1 MLNKEDLLELRGRYF
16 QFVSQCFQTFAKPFG
31 FPNIRGMQLLPP
43 DEKYWWVRE
52 ADPTANLP
60 LRRLRFPPAS
70 QPQNYFEV
78 LFGDR
83 AKPASTPRI
92 YYENATDGF
101 YSFFVENYK
110 NLTFLP
116 DWFSEFL
123 QINLNIYNDL
133 SLVELGREALFVVVL
148 TYYYVMV
155 VRVAIGWFVSIN
167 PYVFPLSYLVMFVDW
182 IDEVITS
189 ITPVLGGFGI
199 GTPLLFMYVGKF
211 ADYVNNLV
219 FTMPYLPS
227 EGQFQKA
234 FISGQVK
241 NILAFKDLPY
251 LWYTRTIPNEL
262 REFWYLE
269 RKDIYNYMKKA
280 YGKIDL
286 QIDPDPIVRKEF
298 NEFLLN
304 RTLVEQKPKLNII
317 TYDYS
322 ELMQKIMKFLIVL
335 FQRFINIIEH
345 LFGNF
350 NSYFDKIISYKNHDL
365 LISQFFINCKL
376 LLIELLSKY
385 NINILDIEN
394 FNHNN
399 LLYSNSKQ
407 FLIATIH
414 SFNF

>member
-31 FPNIRGMQLLPP
+31 FPNLRGMQLLPP
-43 DEKYWWVRE
+43 DEKYWWIRE
-52 ADPTANLP
+52 ADPTADLP
-60 LRRLRFPPAS
+60 LRRLRFPPAA

-92 YYENATDGF
+92 YYENASDGF
-101 YSFFVENYK
+101 YSYFVENYK

-133 SLVELGREALFVVVL
+133 SLIELGREALFVVVL

-234 FISGQVK
+234 FIAGQVK

-251 LWYTRTIPNEL
+251 LWYKYSIPNEL
-262 REFWYLE
+262 REFWYTE
-269 RKDIYNYMKKA
+269 RRDIYKYMKKA
-280 YGKIDL
+280 YGQIDL
-286 QIDPDPIVRKEF
+286 TILPDRLAEPLPYID
-298 NEFLLN
+298 LN
-304 RTLVEQKPKLNII
+304 LIEQKPEPFIISNFNIN
-317 TYDYS
+317 DYRYL
-322 ELMQKIMKFLIVL
+322 ELMQKIMKFFVIL
-335 FQRFINIIEH
+335 FQRFISMADH
-345 LFGNF
+345 LFSNF
-350 NSYFDKIISYKNHDL
+350 NLYFNKIITYKPHDL
-365 LISQFFINCKL
+365 LVPQFVVDCKL
-376 LLIELLSKY
+376 LFSNSLSIDLT
-385 NINILDIEN
+385 ND
-394 FNHNN
+394 
-399 LLYSNSKQ
+399 SKQ

>member
-31 FPNIRGMQLLPP
+31 FPNLRGMQLLPP
-43 DEKYWWVRE
+43 DEKYWWIRE
-52 ADPTANLP
+52 ADPTADLP
-60 LRRLRFPPAS
+60 LRRLRFPPAA

-92 YYENATDGF
+92 YYENASDGF
-101 YSFFVENYK
+101 YSYFVENYK

-123 QINLNIYNDL
+123 QINLHIYNDL

-234 FISGQVK
+234 FIAGQVK

-251 LWYTRTIPNEL
+251 LWYKYSIPNEL
-262 REFWYLE
+262 REFWYTE
-269 RKDIYNYMKKA
+269 RRDIYKYMKKA
-280 YGKIDL
+280 YGQIDL
-286 QIDPDPIVRKEF
+286 TILPDRLAEPLPYID
-298 NEFLLN
+298 LN
-304 RTLVEQKPKLNII
+304 LIEQKPEPFIIFNCNINDS
-317 TYDYS
+317 YYL
-322 ELMQKIMKFLIVL
+322 ELMQKIMKFFVVL
-335 FQRFINIIEH
+335 FQCFINIADH
-345 LFGNF
+345 LFTNF
-350 NSYFDKIISYKNHDL
+350 NFYFNKISTYKFHDL
-365 LISQFFINCKL
+365 LVPQFVV
-376 LLIELLSKY
+376 
-385 NINILDIEN
+385 D
-394 FNHNN
+394 
-399 LLYSNSKQ
+399 SKQ

>member
-31 FPNIRGMQLLPP
+31 FPNLRGMQLLPP
-43 DEKYWWVRE
+43 DEKYWWIRE
-52 ADPTANLP
+52 ADPTADLP
-60 LRRLRFPPAS
+60 LRRLRFPPAA

-92 YYENATDGF
+92 YYENASDGF
-101 YSFFVENYK
+101 YSYFVENYK

-133 SLVELGREALFVVVL
+133 SLIELGREALFVVVL

-234 FISGQVK
+234 FIAGQVK

-251 LWYTRTIPNEL
+251 LWYKYSIPNEL
-262 REFWYLE
+262 REFWYTE
-269 RKDIYNYMKKA
+269 RRDIYKYMKKA
-280 YGKIDL
+280 YGQIDL
-286 QIDPDPIVRKEF
+286 TILPDRLAEPLPYID
-298 NEFLLN
+298 LN
-304 RTLVEQKPKLNII
+304 LIEQKPEPFISFNFNIN
-317 TYDYS
+317 DYHYLD
-322 ELMQKIMKFLIVL
+322 LMQKIMKFFVIL
-335 FQRFINIIEH
+335 FQRFINIADH
-345 LFGNF
+345 LFSSFNF
-350 NSYFDKIISYKNHDL
+350 YFNKIITYKLHDL
-365 LISQFFINCKL
+365 LVPQFVVDCKL
-376 LLIELLSKY
+376 LFSNSLSIDLT
-385 NINILDIEN
+385 ND
-394 FNHNN
+394 
-399 LLYSNSKQ
+399 SKQ
-407 FLIATIH
+407 FLIAIIH

>member
-31 FPNIRGMQLLPP
+31 FPNLRGMQLLPP
-43 DEKYWWVRE
+43 DEKYWWIRE
-52 ADPTANLP
+52 ADPTADLP
-60 LRRLRFPPAS
+60 LRRLRFPPAAE
-70 QPQNYFEV
+70 PQNYFEV

-92 YYENATDGF
+92 YYENASDGF
-101 YSFFVENYK
+101 YSYFVENYK

-133 SLVELGREALFVVVL
+133 SLIELGREALFVVVL

-234 FISGQVK
+234 FIAGQVK

-251 LWYTRTIPNEL
+251 LWYKYSIPNEL
-262 REFWYLE
+262 REFWYTE
-269 RKDIYNYMKKA
+269 RRDIYKYMKKA
-280 YGKIDL
+280 YGQIDL
-286 QIDPDPIVRKEF
+286 TILPDRLAEPLPYID
-298 NEFLLN
+298 LN
-304 RTLVEQKPKLNII
+304 LIEQKPEPFIISNFNIN
-317 TYDYS
+317 DYRYL
-322 ELMQKIMKFLIVL
+322 ELMQKIMKFFVIL
-335 FQRFINIIEH
+335 FQRFISMADH
-345 LFGNF
+345 LFSNF
-350 NSYFDKIISYKNHDL
+350 NLYFNKIITYKPHDL
-365 LISQFFINCKL
+365 LVPQFVVDCKL
-376 LLIELLSKY
+376 LFSNSLSIDLT
-385 NINILDIEN
+385 ND
-394 FNHNN
+394 
-399 LLYSNSKQ
+399 SKQ

>member
-31 FPNIRGMQLLPP
+31 FPNLRGMQLLPP
-43 DEKYWWVRE
+43 DEKYWWIRE
-52 ADPTANLP
+52 ADPTADLP
-60 LRRLRFPPAS
+60 LRRLRFPPAA

-92 YYENATDGF
+92 YYENASDGF
-101 YSFFVENYK
+101 YSYFVENYK

-116 DWFSEFL
+116 NWFSEFL

-133 SLVELGREALFVVVL
+133 SLIELGREALFVVVL

-234 FISGQVK
+234 FVGGQVK

-251 LWYTRTIPNEL
+251 LWYKYSIPNEL
-262 REFWYLE
+262 REFWYTE
-269 RKDIYNYMKKA
+269 RRDIYKYMKKA
-280 YGKIDL
+280 YGQIDL
-286 QIDPDPIVRKEF
+286 TILPDRLAEPLPYID
-298 NEFLLN
+298 LN
-304 RTLVEQKPKLNII
+304 LIEQKPEPFIIFNFNIN
-317 TYDYS
+317 DYRYLD
-322 ELMQKIMKFLIVL
+322 LMQKIMKFFVIL
-335 FQRFINIIEH
+335 FQRFINIADH
-345 LFGNF
+345 LFSSFNF
-350 NSYFDKIISYKNHDL
+350 YFNKIITYKLHDL
-365 LISQFFINCKL
+365 LVPQFVVDCKL
-376 LLIELLSKY
+376 LFSNSLSIDLT
-385 NINILDIEN
+385 ND
-394 FNHNN
+394 
-399 LLYSNSKQ
+399 SKQ
-407 FLIATIH
+407 FLIAIIH

>member
-31 FPNIRGMQLLPP
+31 FPNLRGMQLLPP
-43 DEKYWWVRE
+43 DEKYWWIRE
-52 ADPTANLP
+52 ADPTADLP
-60 LRRLRFPPAS
+60 LRRLRFPPAAE
-70 QPQNYFEV
+70 PQNYFEV

-92 YYENATDGF
+92 YYENASDGF
-101 YSFFVENYK
+101 YSYFVENYK

-133 SLVELGREALFVVVL
+133 SLIELGREALFVVVL

-234 FISGQVK
+234 FVGGQVK

-251 LWYTRTIPNEL
+251 LWYKYSIPNEL
-262 REFWYLE
+262 REFWYTE
-269 RKDIYNYMKKA
+269 RRDIYKYMKKA
-280 YGKIDL
+280 YGQIDL
-286 QIDPDPIVRKEF
+286 TILPDRLAEPLPYID
-298 NEFLLN
+298 LN
-304 RTLVEQKPKLNII
+304 LIEQKPEPFIIFNFNIN
-317 TYDYS
+317 DYRYLD
-322 ELMQKIMKFLIVL
+322 LMQKIMKFFVIL
-335 FQRFINIIEH
+335 FQRFINIADH
-345 LFGNF
+345 LFSSFNF
-350 NSYFDKIISYKNHDL
+350 YFNKIITYKLHDL
-365 LISQFFINCKL
+365 LVPQFVVDCKL
-376 LLIELLSKY
+376 LFSNSLSIDLT
-385 NINILDIEN
+385 ND
-394 FNHNN
+394 
-399 LLYSNSKQ
+399 SKQ
-407 FLIATIH
+407 FLIAIIH

>member
-31 FPNIRGMQLLPP
+31 FPNLRGMQLLPP
-43 DEKYWWVRE
+43 DEKYWWIRE
-52 ADPTANLP
+52 ADPTADLP
-60 LRRLRFPPAS
+60 LRRLRFPPAA

-92 YYENATDGF
+92 YYENASDGF
-101 YSFFVENYK
+101 YSYFVENYK

-133 SLVELGREALFVVVL
+133 SLIELGREALFVVVL

-234 FISGQVK
+234 FIAGQVK

-251 LWYTRTIPNEL
+251 LWYKYSIPNEL
-262 REFWYLE
+262 REFWYTE
-269 RKDIYNYMKKA
+269 RRDIYKYMKKA
-280 YGKIDL
+280 YGQIDL
-286 QIDPDPIVRKEF
+286 TILPDRLAEPLPYID
-298 NEFLLN
+298 LN
-304 RTLVEQKPKLNII
+304 LIEQKPEPFIIFNFNIN
-317 TYDYS
+317 DYRYL
-322 ELMQKIMKFLIVL
+322 ELMQKIMKFFVIL
-335 FQRFINIIEH
+335 FQRFISMADH
-345 LFGNF
+345 LFSNF
-350 NSYFDKIISYKNHDL
+350 NIYFNKIITYKSHDL
-365 LISQFFINCKL
+365 LVPQFVVDCKL
-376 LLIELLSKY
+376 LFSNSLSIDLT
-385 NINILDIEN
+385 ND
-394 FNHNN
+394 
-399 LLYSNSKQ
+399 SKQ

>member
-31 FPNIRGMQLLPP
+31 FPNLRGMQLLPP
-43 DEKYWWVRE
+43 DEKYWWIRE
-52 ADPTANLP
+52 ADPTADLP
-60 LRRLRFPPAS
+60 VRRLRFPPAAE
-70 QPQNYFEV
+70 PHNYFEV

-92 YYENATDGF
+92 YYENASDGF
-101 YSFFVENYK
+101 YSYFVENYK

-133 SLVELGREALFVVVL
+133 SLIELGREALFVVVL

-234 FISGQVK
+234 FIAGQVK

-251 LWYTRTIPNEL
+251 LWYKYSIPNEL
-262 REFWYLE
+262 REFWYTE
-269 RKDIYNYMKKA
+269 RRDIYKYMKKA
-280 YGKIDL
+280 YGQIDL
-286 QIDPDPIVRKEF
+286 TILPDRLAEPLPYID
-298 NEFLLN
+298 LN
-304 RTLVEQKPKLNII
+304 LIEQKPEPFIIFNFNIN
-317 TYDYS
+317 DYHYL
-322 ELMQKIMKFLIVL
+322 EFIQKIMKFFVIL
-335 FQRFINIIEH
+335 FQRFISIADH
-345 LFGNF
+345 LFNNF
-350 NSYFDKIISYKNHDL
+350 NFYFNKLITYKPHDL
-365 LISQFFINCKL
+365 LVPQFVVDCKL
-376 LLIELLSKY
+376 LFSNSLSIDLT
-385 NINILDIEN
+385 ND
-394 FNHNN
+394 
-399 LLYSNSKQ
+399 SKQ

>member
-31 FPNIRGMQLLPP
+31 FPNLRGMQLLPP
-43 DEKYWWVRE
+43 DEKYWWIRE
-52 ADPTANLP
+52 ADPTADLP
-60 LRRLRFPPAS
+60 LRRLRFPPAA

-92 YYENATDGF
+92 YYENASDGF
-101 YSFFVENYK
+101 YSYFVENYK

-133 SLVELGREALFVVVL
+133 SLIELGREALFVVVL

-234 FISGQVK
+234 FIAGQVK

-251 LWYTRTIPNEL
+251 LWYKYSIPNEL
-262 REFWYLE
+262 REFWYTE
-269 RKDIYNYMKKA
+269 RRDIYKYMKKA
-280 YGKIDL
+280 YGQIDL
-286 QIDPDPIVRKEF
+286 TILPDRLAEPLPYID
-298 NEFLLN
+298 LN
-304 RTLVEQKPKLNII
+304 LIEQKPEPFIIFNFNIN
-317 TYDYS
+317 DYRYL
-322 ELMQKIMKFLIVL
+322 ELMQKIMKFFVIL
-335 FQRFINIIEH
+335 FQRFISMADH
-345 LFGNF
+345 LFSNF
-350 NSYFDKIISYKNHDL
+350 NLYFNKIITYKPHDL
-365 LISQFFINCKL
+365 LVPQFVVDCKL
-376 LLIELLSKY
+376 LFSNSLSIDLT
-385 NINILDIEN
+385 ND
-394 FNHNN
+394 
-399 LLYSNSKQ
+399 SKQ

>member
-31 FPNIRGMQLLPP
+31 FPNLRGMQLLPP
-43 DEKYWWVRE
+43 DEKYWWIRE
-52 ADPTANLP
+52 ADPTADLP
-60 LRRLRFPPAS
+60 LRRLRFPPAAE
-70 QPQNYFEV
+70 PQNYFEV

-92 YYENATDGF
+92 YYENASDGF
-101 YSFFVENYK
+101 YSYFVENYK

-133 SLVELGREALFVVVL
+133 SLIELGREALFVVVL

-234 FISGQVK
+234 FIAGQVK

-251 LWYTRTIPNEL
+251 LWYKYSIPNEL
-262 REFWYLE
+262 REFWYTE
-269 RKDIYNYMKKA
+269 RRDIYKYMKKA
-280 YGKIDL
+280 YGQIDL
-286 QIDPDPIVRKEF
+286 TILPDRLAEPLPYID
-298 NEFLLN
+298 LN
-304 RTLVEQKPKLNII
+304 LIEQKPEPFIIFNFNIN
-317 TYDYS
+317 DYRYL
-322 ELMQKIMKFLIVL
+322 ELMQKIMKFFVIL
-335 FQRFINIIEH
+335 FQRFISMADH
-345 LFGNF
+345 LFSNF
-350 NSYFDKIISYKNHDL
+350 NLYFNKIITYKPHDL
-365 LISQFFINCKL
+365 LVPQFVVDCKL
-376 LLIELLSKY
+376 LFSNSLSIDLT
-385 NINILDIEN
+385 ND
-394 FNHNN
+394 
-399 LLYSNSKQ
+399 SKQ

>member
-31 FPNIRGMQLLPP
+31 FPNLRGMQLLPP
-43 DEKYWWVRE
+43 DEKYWWIRE
-52 ADPTANLP
+52 ADPTADLP
-60 LRRLRFPPAS
+60 LRRLRFPPAAE
-70 QPQNYFEV
+70 PQNYFEV

-92 YYENATDGF
+92 YYENASDGF
-101 YSFFVENYK
+101 YSYFVENYK

-133 SLVELGREALFVVVL
+133 SLIELGREALFVVVL

-234 FISGQVK
+234 FIAGQVK

-251 LWYTRTIPNEL
+251 LWYKYSIPNEL
-262 REFWYLE
+262 REFWYTE
-269 RKDIYNYMKKA
+269 RRDIYKYMKKA
-280 YGKIDL
+280 YGQIDL
-286 QIDPDPIVRKEF
+286 TILPDRLAEPLPYID
-298 NEFLLN
+298 LN
-304 RTLVEQKPKLNII
+304 LIEQKPEPFIIFNFNIN
-317 TYDYS
+317 DYRYL
-322 ELMQKIMKFLIVL
+322 ELMQKIMKFFAIL
-335 FQRFINIIEH
+335 FQRFISIADH
-345 LFGNF
+345 LVSNF
-350 NSYFDKIISYKNHDL
+350 NFYFNKIITYKPHDL
-365 LISQFFINCKL
+365 LVPQFVVDCKL
-376 LLIELLSKY
+376 LFSNSLSIDLT
-385 NINILDIEN
+385 ND
-394 FNHNN
+394 
-399 LLYSNSKQ
+399 SKQ

>member
-133 SLVELGREALFVVVL
+133 SLIELGREALFVVVL

-234 FISGQVK
+234 FIAGQVK

-251 LWYTRTIPNEL
+251 LWYKYSIPNEL
-262 REFWYLE
+262 REFWYTE
-269 RKDIYNYMKKA
+269 RRDIYKYMKKA
-280 YGKIDL
+280 YGQIDL
-286 QIDPDPIVRKEF
+286 TILPDRLAEPLPYID
-298 NEFLLN
+298 LN
-304 RTLVEQKPKLNII
+304 LIEQKPEPFISFNFNIN
-317 TYDYS
+317 DYHYLD
-322 ELMQKIMKFLIVL
+322 LMQKIMKFFVIL
-335 FQRFINIIEH
+335 FQRFINIADH
-345 LFGNF
+345 LFSSFNF
-350 NSYFDKIISYKNHDL
+350 YFNKIITYKLHDL
-365 LISQFFINCKL
+365 LVPQFVVDCKL
-376 LLIELLSKY
+376 LFSNSLSIDLT
-385 NINILDIEN
+385 ND
-394 FNHNN
+394 
-399 LLYSNSKQ
+399 SKQ
-407 FLIATIH
+407 FLIAIIH